1 LKIVDVYATE
11 LFIQLATISFAVKS
25 SIPMEDDDS
34 EEEDVVLDF
43 GLNESFGYKKRELPP
58 PKLP

>member
-1 LKIVDVYATE
+1 
-11 LFIQLATISFAVKS
+11 
-25 SIPMEDDDS
+25 MEDDDS